1 MNLTFN
7 DTINGFFSI
16 SNANK
21 WRDENVKKSISNYVI
36 LMNFGDSI
44 HLQVDFEQHEIK
56 KNQLCFINPGSYIAS
71 FEFKDNEHFIVEFNS
86 AFYCLDLH
94 DKEISCNGL
103 LFGALPSFPL
113 ITASDEEAKE
123 QLGLIN
129 TVQKE
134 FEQPDSTQ
142 GDMLRLLLKR
152 LIIICVRMAR
162 GQLYASST
170 PVLEDTDVIR
180 KFQAL
185 VEKHFRDKH
194 KVADYAELM
203 FKSPKTLSNTFKKLS
218 GVNPLQIIQERIVL
232 EAKRL
237 LFYTDKTI
245 KEITFELGFEEP
257 AHFSRLFKK
266 LTGDS
271 PSQFQAELIK
281 SSMSNTQ

>member
-1 MNLTFN
+1 MNYTFEDN
-7 DTINGFFSI
+7 INGFFSI
-16 SNANK
+16 SNADQWKDRNH
-21 WRDENVKKSISNYVI
+21 KKSINNYVI
-36 LMNFGDSI
+36 LMNFGDTL
-44 HLQVDFEQHEIK
+44 HLQVDFEKHEIK
-56 KNQLCFINPGSYIAS
+56 RNQLCFINPGSYIAS
-71 FEFKDNEHFIVEFNS
+71 LDYRDDQHFIVEFNS

-103 LFGALPSFPL
+103 LFGALPSLPV
-113 ITASDEEAKE
+113 ITTTESEAND
-123 QLGLIN
+123 QVGLID
-129 TVQKE
+129 TIKKE
-134 FEQPDSTQ
+134 FNLPDTTQ

-152 LIIICVRMAR
+152 LIIICVRIAR
-162 GQLYASST
+162 EQLFSDSA
-170 PVLEDTDVIR
+170 PLLEDTDMIR
-180 KFQAL
+180 KFQSL

-218 GVNPLQIIQERIVL
+218 GVNPLQIIQERIIL

-266 LTGDS
+266 VTGES
-271 PSQFQAELIK
+271 PSQFQAELVI
-281 SSMSNTQ
+281 SSSTKPS

>member
-7 DTINGFFSI
+7 DNINGLFSV
-16 SNANK
+16 SHAGK
-21 WRDENVKKSISNYVI
+21 WRDRNIERSISNYVI
-36 LMNFGDSI
+36 LMNFGESI
-44 HLQVDFEQHEIK
+44 HLQVDFEKHEIR
-56 KNQLCFINPGSYIAS
+56 KNQLCFINPGSYMAS
-71 FEFKDNEHFIVEFNS
+71 FEFKDDQHFIIEFNS

-94 DKEISCNGL
+94 DKEVSCNGL
-103 LFGALPSFPL
+103 LFGALPAFPV
-113 ITASDEEAKE
+113 ITATDEEAND
-123 QLGLIN
+123 QLVLIN
-129 TVQKE
+129 TIKKE
-134 FEQPDSTQ
+134 FDLPDTTQ

-152 LIIICVRMAR
+152 LIIICVRIAR
-162 GQLYASST
+162 SQLFSNSAPLT
-170 PVLEDTDVIR
+170 EDTDMIR

-185 VEKHFRDKH
+185 VEKNFRDKH

-218 GVNPLQIIQERIVL
+218 GVNPLQIIQERIIL

-266 LTGDS
+266 LTGES
-271 PSQFQAELIK
+271 PSQFQADLTKGSIA
-281 SSMSNTQ
+281 NTE